1 MSFFVFQKKDSSGDD
16 GFMETMIAFSSE
28 ESSDS
33 EEGNLQVLW
42 EEPVHVPQQ
51 QMMEDKENE
60 ARQEYITESD
70 NDGDDD
76 DDEEEQE
83 LTSKEEAMK
92 RTDKEASKAALP
104 QDKRTDKEPS
114 KRTIV
119 NRPPVV
125 EKKSTSNR
133 GKIHISWVLKKKIR
147 EKQART
153 KFTGKRIT
161 FSWEPPHS

>member
-1 MSFFVFQKKDSSGDD
+1 MFWFSKKKDSSGDD

-28 ESSDS
+28 ESSDG

-60 ARQEYITESD
+60 VRQGHITESD
-70 NDGDDD
+70 NDGD
-76 DDEEEQE
+76 EEEEEEE

-114 KRTIV
+114 KRTIG

-133 GKIHISWVLKKKIR
+133 GKIHISWVLKKKVR

-153 KFTGKRIT
+153 KFTGKRTT
-161 FSWEPPHS
+161 FS